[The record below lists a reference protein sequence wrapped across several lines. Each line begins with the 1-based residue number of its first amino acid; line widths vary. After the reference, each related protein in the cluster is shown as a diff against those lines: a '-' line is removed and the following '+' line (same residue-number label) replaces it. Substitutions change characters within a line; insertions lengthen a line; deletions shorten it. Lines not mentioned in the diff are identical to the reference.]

1 MSATTAR
8 DHRPHDIIQGDPS
21 VPTGDTALMDP
32 TTTPLDIQ
40 IDRERA
46 VTVVFEDGV
55 ECIFPVDELRAVCPC
70 ATCRGMRER
79 GETAWPR
86 PGATSSIAV
95 RHAELNG
102 AWGLSID
109 WSDGHSTGIYAWEAL
124 RRWWDQG
131 LVGGLTVEP
140 FPEHDGD
147 PGAGPSPDGHR

>member
-1 MSATTAR
+1 
-8 DHRPHDIIQGDPS
+8 
-21 VPTGDTALMDP
+21 MDP

-55 ECIFPVDELRAVCPC
+55 ECIFPVDAMRAVCPC

-79 GETAWPR
+79 GDQAWPR
-86 PGATSSIAV
+86 PGAGTTIAV

-131 LVGGLTVEP
+131 LAGGLTLEP

-147 PGAGPSPDGHR
+147 PGAGPSPDGPR